1 MVKNFSLQ
9 LSSGFR
15 ILYLCN
21 KAFIYAIEIA
31 FSSLML
37 YKKNVWEVFMIHR
50 LSLYLTRAL
59 YLYKPGMNYREK
71 QLYLYAFETF
81 ISQTLT
87 YSILLIIGLIAHM
100 ILPLITYLLFFILLR
115 GQTSGFH
122 TTSQLTCSFL
132 SIFVTSILVYLSS
145 IIPQKSVV
153 LILPLLITSIIYIFL
168 NAPIN
173 HKNMNL
179 TTYEINCMASKAK
192 RILIAETI
200 IISIFCLF
208 ESTFLLCTSGSFAII
223 TVAISM
229 VLSKILKQ
237 EVVNNV

>member
-1 MVKNFSLQ
+1 
-9 LSSGFR
+9 
-15 ILYLCN
+15 
-21 KAFIYAIEIA
+21 
-31 FSSLML
+31 
-37 YKKNVWEVFMIHR
+37 MIHK

-59 YLYKPGMNYREK
+59 YLYKPCINYREK
-71 QLYLYAFETF
+71 PLYLYAFETF
-81 ISQTLT
+81 ISQILA
-87 YSILLIIGLIAHM
+87 YSILLIIGLIAHI

-122 TTSQLTCSFL
+122 ATSQLTCSFL

-145 IIPQKSVV
+145 IIPQKSMV
-153 LILPLLITSIIYIFL
+153 LLLPALIISIIYIIL

-179 TTYEINCMASKAK
+179 TTYEKNCMAYKAK
-192 RILIAETI
+192 RILIVETI
-200 IISIFCLF
+200 IVSIFCLF
-208 ESTFLLCTSGSFAII
+208 ENTFLLFTSGSFAII

-237 EVVNNV
+237 EVANNV